1 MLDGE
6 LLITDLALSAEHWA
20 PIDRLFRAVAGV
32 YKQRAVSVLLS
43 GAGSDGSLGTGSIR
57 EEGGINI
64 GQDPA
69 QAARLAKEPVFAGWP
84 LVVLHDDA
92 RVARSSPDFLWSTW
106 TRFEP
111 AADIYAAETNVV
123 RHHLA
128 YSGPIVIDARL
139 KPGFPK
145 ELIASEDVARLVE
158 KRWREYFPQDL

>member
-1 MLDGE
+1 MVQGLPY
-6 LLITDLALSAEHWA
+6 AE
-20 PIDRLFRAVAGV
+20 
-32 YKQRAVSVLLS
+32 
-43 GAGSDGSLGTGSIR
+43 
-57 EEGGINI
+57 
-64 GQDPA
+64 DPE
-69 QAARLAKEPVFAGWP
+69 QAARIAKEAVFADWP

-92 RVARSSPDFLWSTW
+92 RVARSSPDFFWSTW

-158 KRWREYFPQDL
+158 DRWREYFPREF